1 MKTKLR
7 RLLILTPLALIVFT
21 LSPATTATSSADFCT
36 QCEDNCYRYS
46 DNVKDYNA
54 CVLLCN
60 YAGNCGIP
68 IIQ

>member
-1 MKTKLR
+1 MTTKLR
-7 RLLILTPLALIVFT
+7 RLLPLTLLTLIIFA
-21 LSPATTATSSADFCT
+21 LSPVTSATTADFCT
-36 QCEDNCYRYS
+36 QCEDQCYRYS